1 VAQAPRPSRRRRGTA
16 ALAVLLI
23 ALLPYAAAA
32 QDQGPEQAVL
42 DLTINTVAHGQI
54 HVLIDGETIWAD
66 LEALVA
72 SGLVHAA
79 GDVRLRAGRQF
90 LRLDSIEPRPVV
102 ALDTTALTLTITA
115 APALFERSV
124 VRFDTGRPADVV
136 FSRATSAFVNYGATW
151 STSGA
156 RALNLE
162 TGASLGRAFATAS
175 FYMPSGGRASRGM
188 TAVIVDDRDRLRR
201 YQAGDAIAATGPLG
215 GAIQL
220 AGISVSRDFSLD
232 PYFIRYP
239 TTGLSGVVTTPSRV
253 DVYVNNQLVR
263 TLQVQPGAY
272 ELANLALPTGASDT
286 RVVVRDAFG
295 GQQEFGGSY
304 YVTTSVLAPGVHQ
317 YQYAF
322 GVERLHP
329 FDSMWAYGEPVF
341 TAVHRLGVNEH
352 LTLGGRAE
360 FEPGLASG
368 GVTATARAGRFGA
381 IELSG
386 AVSHTGRTGL
396 AAGLAYEYVGRRGG
410 VSVGVRRAAD
420 DYHTLSTRRAVT
432 ASVNELVGSVTAR
445 LTRRLTGGLSWQAQD
460 AIAPGGFRRAAATAT
475 MSLAPRVSLFL
486 SATRSRVEDRWS
498 TGAFAT
504 VSLSLSPRATASMS
518 AERTDARTL
527 AGFDVQQSAPVGPG
541 FGFRGQVSG
550 LGGAATMIDGEL
562 RAQSQWAQA
571 DIRQTT
577 VEGRRETWAQVNG
590 ALVGIGGRVHASR
603 PVQGGYALVRV
614 PEVAGVRTYVS
625 HQPMGR
631 TDARGDLLVPNLLPY
646 YGNRISIADS
656 DVPIDRMVSRRELT
670 LAPPYRGGAIAE
682 FPAPREQRLSGRLV
696 AGEGL
701 PAIRGAV
708 ALSATVTLTGAST
721 VETWLG
727 SDGEFYVEGLEPG
740 RYAIALAAPLLR
752 CDASID
758 VPVSDA
764 AVIRLGDVR
773 CEATR

>member
-1 VAQAPRPSRRRRGTA
+1 M
-16 ALAVLLI
+16 VLLI
-23 ALLPYAAAA
+23 ALLPPAAAA
-32 QDQGPEQAVL
+32 QDQRPEQAVL
-42 DLTINTVAHGQI
+42 DLTVNTVARGQI
-54 HVLIDGETIWAD
+54 HVLIDGETIWA
-66 LEALVA
+66 EVGALVA
-72 SGLVHAA
+72 SGLVNAT
-79 GDVRLRAGRQF
+79 GDVRVLAGRRF
-90 LRLDSIEPRPVV
+90 LRLDSIEPRPAV
-102 ALDTTALTLTITA
+102 ALDITALTLTITA

-151 STSGA
+151 SSSGA

-162 TGASLGRAFATAS
+162 TGASLGRAFATSS
-175 FYMPSGGRASRGM
+175 FYLPSGGRAARGM

-253 DVYVNNQLVR
+253 EVYVNNQLVR

-272 ELANLALPTGASDT
+272 ELANLALPAGASDT

-317 YQYAF
+317 YHYAV
-322 GVERLHP
+322 GVERLRP
-329 FDSMWAYGEPVF
+329 FESMWEYGEPVF

-360 FEPGLASG
+360 LEPGLASG

-386 AVSHTGRTGL
+386 GISRTARTGL

-410 VSVGVRRAAD
+410 VSVGVRRAGD
-420 DYHTLSTRRAVT
+420 GYHTLSTRRAAN
-432 ASVNELVGSVTAR
+432 ASVNELVGSATTRVTQR
-445 LTRRLTGGLSWQAQD
+445 LTAGLSWQAHD
-460 AIAPGGFRRAAATAT
+460 AIASGGARRAAATAT
-475 MSLAPRVSLFL
+475 ISLAPRVSLFL
-486 SATRSRVEDRWS
+486 SATRSRLQNRWS

-504 VSLSLSPRATASMS
+504 LSLILSQRATASLS
-518 AERTDARTL
+518 AERTDSRTL
-527 AGFDVQQSAPVGPG
+527 GGFDVQQSAPVGPG
-541 FGFRGQVSG
+541 VGFRGQVSG
-550 LGGAATMIDGEL
+550 LGGAAALVDGEL
-562 RAQSQWAQA
+562 RAHGQWAQA
-571 DIRQTT
+571 DIRQTM
-577 VEGRRETWAQVNG
+577 VDGRRETWAQVNG
-590 ALVGIGGRVHASR
+590 ALVGIGGRLHASR

-614 PEVAGVRTYVS
+614 PEVAGVRAYVS
-625 HQPMGR
+625 HQEMGR
-631 TDARGDLLVPNLLPY
+631 TNARGDLLVPNLLPY

-656 DVPIDRMVSRRELT
+656 DVPLDRMVARRELT

-682 FPAPREQRLSGRLV
+682 FPAPRELRLSGRLV
-696 AGEGL
+696 AGGGL
-701 PAIRGAV
+701 PAIRGAL
-708 ALSATVTLTGAST
+708 ALSATMTLTGATT

-727 SDGEFYVEGLEPG
+727 SDGEFYVEGLAPG
-740 RYAIALAAPLLR
+740 RYAIALAAPQLR
-752 CDASID
+752 CTASID

-764 AVIRLGDVR
+764 PVVRLGDVP
-773 CEATR
+773 CEAAR